1 MKNMDNLRIR
11 KVQVNVKGSLIEY
24 DEYYLVDDNG
34 EEIFDRDIEIE
45 NDQRLYDIYKKQNN
59 LLTNFEI
66 KKIRKKYGLT
76 QKEYALVI
84 GVGEVTVHRFEKGA
98 IQTEAVD
105 SIMKLSNN
113 PDNMA
118 FLLLQNR
125 EKISESLYSL
135 LLKRIKELQTL
146 KKHALVDITKFD
158 LDVLEFEEESAI
170 DIAQNIINIYN
181 AKVDELVKNYDI
193 VPEYITNLKLQKLL
207 YFVQAICLM
216 IFGKKA
222 FPEHVVAWSYGPVV
236 KEVYKQYKKNHSG
249 MISSEANVKNISS
262 GLYKVIVEVINSYG
276 SIDANKLIDFTHE
289 EEPWINTEINKE
301 IDIDLI
307 KSYFNKV
314 YNN

>member
-11 KVQVNVKGSLIEY
+11 NVQVNVKGSLIEY

-34 EEIFDRDIEIE
+34 EEVFDRNIEIE

-66 KKIRKKYGLT
+66 KKIRQKYGLT

-105 SIMKLSNN
+105 SIMKLSND
-113 PDNMA
+113 PDNMS

-125 EKISESLYSL
+125 KNISESLYSL

-146 KKHALVDITKFD
+146 KKHALVDINKFD
-158 LDVLEFEEESAI
+158 LDVLEFEEASAI

-181 AKVDELVKNYDI
+181 ARVDELVGNYDI
-193 VPEYITNLKLQKLL
+193 APEYITNLKLQKLL

-216 IFGKKA
+216 VFGKKA
-222 FPEHVVAWSYGPVV
+222 FPEKIVAWSYGPVV
-236 KEVYKQYKKNHSG
+236 KEVYQQYKQNHAG
-249 MISSEANVKNISS
+249 EIISETNVKNISS
-262 GLYKVIVEVINSYG
+262 GLYKIIDEVINSYG
-276 SIDANKLIDFTHE
+276 SIEANKLIDFTHE

-301 IDIDLI
+301 IDTELI

-314 YNN
+314 YDN